1 MDFFSNKKMKYW
13 FRNCLPVYL
22 KSTEKLLYCNVELFK
37 SLQPPPPHPPKRQCT
52 IPRTV
57 WNINQLP
64 KTSQLILKD
73 LHLIVNQVPVV
84 LDNYVSSN
92 LDSLID
98 GGVVQLILTVS
109 WHSHSK
115 TFFKSAVL
123 ASVATESYN
132 HTLSVPQT
140 SVFDLLLNTTTK
152 KSLKRR
158 CQ

>member
-1 MDFFSNKKMKYW
+1 MVDFFSNKKMKYW
-13 FRNCLPVYL
+13 FRNCLYL

-37 SLQPPPPHPPKRQCT
+37 SLQPPPPHPPKKQCT

-123 ASVATESYN
+123 ASVATESYY

>member
-1 MDFFSNKKMKYW
+1 MNFFSNKKMKYW
-13 FRNCLPVYL
+13 FRNCIYL
-22 KSTEKLLYCNVELFK
+22 KSTEKLLYFNVELFK
-37 SLQPPPPHPPKRQCT
+37 SLQPPPSPHPPKKQWT

-98 GGVVQLILTVS
+98 GGEVQLILTVS

-123 ASVATESYN
+123 TSVATESYY

-158 CQ
+158 CK

>member
-13 FRNCLPVYL
+13 FRNCLYL
-22 KSTEKLLYCNVELFK
+22 KSTEKLLYCNVELLK
-37 SLQPPPPHPPKRQCT
+37 SLQPPPPLNPPKKQCT

-123 ASVATESYN
+123 TSVATESYY